1 MGEPWL
7 QCDTHGAEK
16 RSMIVAMMQPTFMP
30 WQGYFELILK
40 SDRFIF
46 LDDFQFSV
54 QSYHQRNRLFINKG
68 QVGWYTVP
76 IQKLTSFGA
85 PLNKTKIEETIP
97 WRKKMLKRIEANYSK
112 APFYSE
118 IAPFI
123 SSWLLTPAES
133 LAEQNII
140 FIKFVCE
147 LLGVRCEFRLSS
159 ENDSKSKRSERVIE
173 LLRWCEA
180 DFYLCAKGAFEYM
193 LEDNVFPVSDIRVLF
208 QDFEVSSYKQ
218 VGTKDNF
225 IPNLSVLDAL
235 MNIGPKA
242 TAELIQNGT
251 DRWMSWQERAVAKEL
266 LGLKEKHI

>member
-7 QCDTHGAEK
+7 QCDTHGVKK
-16 RSMIVAMMQPTFMP
+16 RQMVVAMMQPAFIP

-76 IQKLTSFGA
+76 VQKAESFGA
-85 PLNKTKIEETIP
+85 PLNKAKINEIIP
-97 WRKKMLKRIEANYSK
+97 WRKKMLKRIETNYSK

-123 SSWLLTPAES
+123 SSWLLTPVES

-147 LLGVRCEFRLSS
+147 LLGAKSEFRLSS
-159 ENDSKSKRSERVIE
+159 ENASKLKRSERVIE

-180 DFYLCAKGAFEYM
+180 DFYLCAKGSFGYM
-193 LEDNVFPVSDIRVLF
+193 VRGHVFPVADINVLF
-208 QDFEVSSYKQ
+208 QDFKPRFYRQIGSIE
-218 VGTKDNF
+218 NF
-225 IPNLSVLDAL
+225 APCLSVLDAL
-235 MNIGPKA
+235 MNIGSNA
-242 TAELIQNGT
+242 TKELIQNGT
-251 DRWMSWQERAVAKEL
+251 DRWMPWQEMVAANRSL
-266 LGLKEKHI
+266 DLKEEHV